1 MNIKDQLQ
9 SDLKDAMRSGDTLR
23 KNTLRMAISA
33 IKFVEIEKQ
42 SPVDDAAAIAVL
54 QKEVKSRRE
63 AIADAQRANRLDLV
77 QAAEQEIHLLEGY
90 LPKAFD
96 QLELDALAR
105 QAIQEVGAASL
116 KEMGQVMKVLMPRLQ
131 GRATGEQASQAVRRL
146 LT

>member
-9 SDLKDAMRSGDTLR
+9 SDLKDAIRSGDTLQ

-33 IKFVEIEKQ
+33 IRFAEIERQ
-42 SPVDDAAAIAVL
+42 SPVDDAVAITVL

-63 AIADAQRANRLDLV
+63 AIADAQRANRMDLV

-96 QLELDALAR
+96 QVELEALVR
-105 QAIQEVGAASL
+105 QVIQEVGASSL

-131 GRATGEQASQAVRRL
+131 GRSTGDQASQAVRRL
-146 LT
+146 LA